1 MKKVNNRI
9 IKGVLCLVTLSTM
22 LIGQNNILTKG
33 YAQDTYSEV
42 AGESH
47 TAVSYTHLLD
57 ELPELAEEKVTL
69 EQIKMCF
76 KAHFDDN
83 WQCLCD

>member
-47 TAVSYTHLLD
+47 TGSYTFPLITYLY
-57 ELPELAEEKVTL
+57 VVY
-69 EQIKMCF
+69 
-76 KAHFDDN
+76 
-83 WQCLCD
+83 

>member
-47 TAVSYTHLLD
+47 TGSFSVDSL
-57 ELPELAEEKVTL
+57 TL
-69 EQIKMCF
+69 QPGGNNDINQSKLVCTSRNDGS
-76 KAHFDDN
+76 KN
-83 WQCLCD
+83 SVW

>member
-47 TAVSYTHLLD
+47 TGSLWIV
-57 ELPELAEEKVTL
+57 
-69 EQIKMCF
+69 
-76 KAHFDDN
+76 
-83 WQCLCD
+83 

>member
-47 TAVSYTHLLD
+47 TGSFSVDSL
-57 ELPELAEEKVTL
+57 TL
-69 EQIKMCF
+69 QPGATTTSINQSKLVCTSRNDGS
-76 KAHFDDN
+76 KN
-83 WQCLCD
+83 SVW